1 MIVYVGTAAGDNGAG
16 DIPFLEFSVRVF
28 LGREL
33 TGFQGS
39 CGLRYTTGTV

>member
-1 MIVYVGTAAGDNGAG
+1 MLGQRPVNNAAGG
-16 DIPFLEFSVRVF
+16 IPILEASVRVF

-39 CGLRYTTGTV
+39 CGLRYATGTV